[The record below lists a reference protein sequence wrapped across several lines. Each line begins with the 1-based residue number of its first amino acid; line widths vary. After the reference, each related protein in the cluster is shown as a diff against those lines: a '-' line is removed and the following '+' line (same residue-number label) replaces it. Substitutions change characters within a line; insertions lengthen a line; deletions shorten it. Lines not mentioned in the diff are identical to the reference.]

1 MTLAE
6 LGNKA
11 TRCRNISS
19 ANIEKSTLKWTT
31 KQLVVTQASLTTC
44 EWRDLSMHH

>member
-11 TRCRNISS
+11 TRCGNISS
-19 ANIEKSTLKWTT
+19 ANVDKSILKWTT
-31 KQLVVTQASLTTC
+31 KQLRVTQASLTTC
-44 EWRDLSMHH
+44 EWRDLSMYH